1 MKTFILIYVLR
12 DKFAED
18 TDHYEVFCDD
28 SKEDNLLN
36 AEQRLSEIQD
46 IYYESDTKLYSW
58 NIAQIISTSE
68 HYE

>member
-1 MKTFILIYVLR
+1 MKTIILAYTLKTDLGVV
-12 DKFAED
+12 
-18 TDHYEVFCDD
+18 DHYEVFSDD

-46 IYYESDTKLYSW
+46 IYYESDTELYSW
-58 NIAQIISTSE
+58 NIAQIILTSE

>member
-1 MKTFILIYVLR
+1 MNTIILAYILR
-12 DKFAED
+12 NSFGED
-18 TDHYEVFCDD
+18 TDHYEVFSDD

-58 NIAQIISTSE
+58 NIAQIILTSE